1 MYSVG
6 CENEEF
12 VAPTEGEIGNLAQYR
27 SERDRKTWGG
37 VVFSKWRVPV
47 NLTKKWPDEFFG
59 PKRNTPFCLFSIRYS
74 VITD

>member
-37 VVFSKWRVPV
+37 VVFSK
-47 NLTKKWPDEFFG
+47 
-59 PKRNTPFCLFSIRYS
+59 
-74 VITD
+74 

>member
-12 VAPTEGEIGNLAQYR
+12 VAPAEGEIGNLAQYR

-37 VVFSKWRVPV
+37 VVFSK
-47 NLTKKWPDEFFG
+47 
-59 PKRNTPFCLFSIRYS
+59 
-74 VITD
+74 